1 MTEATAA
8 PAAAEAS
15 TPAPSSAREA
25 LSSAFEKAGIDHRR
39 DEAANG
45 EEEEKRPP
53 TGRDLAD
60 QERLA
65 DAESRRETIKKH
77 LGGYFEMKEAAGG
90 WNDTRELRQTLRH
103 RYPGANLGELFHT
116 FEQYD
121 EMFRTNPLE
130 AAEQLRRHNLM
141 NPLHGWN
148 GAFKSKEYGD
158 GTRGSIDRGFDEAAD
173 LNELQPYLEKH
184 GTQFKRLLQRVV
196 QLDGALNDDPE
207 GTIARLAAMNGMPIT
222 DQQVAEQAQALER
235 QQEYQ
240 RVATGIGTIIE
251 HGMLPGLEDEGVQN
265 AVADILESKDFERTG
280 NGPLD
285 LKRAL
290 ETAKDMLAKEKAAE
304 RVAEL
309 KAKAGKSLT
318 GAPSTTVRASQTRHP
333 STREALAAALGGI

>member
-1 MTEATAA
+1 MTEATA

-15 TPAPSSAREA
+15 TPVPSSVREA
-25 LSSAFEKAGIDHRR
+25 LSSAFDKAGLDHRK
-39 DEAANG
+39 DETTNG
-45 EEEEKRPP
+45 EEEERRPL
-53 TGRDLAD
+53 TGRDRAD

-77 LGGYFEMKEAAGG
+77 LDGYHEVKEAAGG

-103 RYPGANLGELFHT
+103 RYPGANLGELFQT
-116 FEQYD
+116 FEQYG
-121 EMFRTNPLE
+121 ELLKSSPLE
-130 AAEQLRRHNLM
+130 AAEQLRRHYLM
-141 NPLHGWN
+141 NPRHGWD

-158 GTRGSIDRGFDEAAD
+158 GARGSIDRGFDEAAD

-184 GTQFKRLLQRVV
+184 GTQFKRLMERIVE
-196 QLDGALNDDPE
+196 LDGAMNEDPE

-222 DQQVAEQAQALER
+222 DQQVAEQAQAFEQ

-240 RVATGIGTIIE
+240 RVATGLSTIIE
-251 HGMLPGLEDEGVQN
+251 HGMLPGLEDEGIQN

-290 ETAKDMLAKEKAAE
+290 ETAKDKLAREKIAE
-304 RVAEL
+304 RAAEL
-309 KAKAGKSLT
+309 KAKAGKALT
-318 GAPSTTVRASQTRHP
+318 GAPSTSVRASQTRHP
-333 STREALAAALGGI
+333 SAREAIAAALGGI

>member
-1 MTEATAA
+1 MTEAIAA
-8 PAAAEAS
+8 PAAAEVS
-15 TPAPSSAREA
+15 TPVPSSAREA
-25 LSSAFEKAGIDHRR
+25 LSSAFDKVGFEHRK
-39 DEAANG
+39 DEPKERG
-45 EEEEKRPP
+45 EEEDRPL
-53 TGRDLAD
+53 TGRDIAD

-65 DAESRRETIKKH
+65 DAESRRETISKH
-77 LGGYFEMKEAAGG
+77 LNSYLEIKQAAGG
-90 WNDTRELRQTLRH
+90 WNETRELRQTLRH
-103 RYPGANLGELFHT
+103 RYPGANLGELFQT
-116 FEQYD
+116 FEQYG
-121 EMFRTNPLE
+121 ELLKSSPLE
-130 AAEQLRRHNLM
+130 AAEQLRRHYLM
-141 NPLHGWN
+141 NPRHGWD
-148 GAFKSKEYGD
+148 GAFKAKDYGD

>member
-45 EEEEKRPP
+45 EDEEKRPP
-53 TGRDLAD
+53 SGRDLAD

-103 RYPGANLGELFHT
+103 RYPGANLGELFQT
-116 FEQYD
+116 FERYGELLQ
-121 EMFRTNPLE
+121 TNTME
-130 AAEQLRRHNLM
+130 AAEMLRRHYVM
-141 NPLHGWN
+141 NPRHDWDGK
-148 GAFKSKEYGD
+148 FKTKDYGD
-158 GTRGSIDRGFDEAAD
+158 GARGSLDKGFDEATD

-196 QLDGALNDDPE
+196 ELDGAMNEDPE

-240 RVATGIGTIIE
+240 RVATGISTIIE

-290 ETAKDMLAKEKAAE
+290 ETAKHLLAREKAAE

-318 GAPSTTVRASQTRHP
+318 GAPSTTVRASQIKHP
-333 STREALAAALGGI
+333 SAREAIANALGNM